1 MSNPRTTINILGAQV
16 PKNPD
21 DRSILVVG
29 QKLGGTATSGAL
41 VENIISKDQAL
52 GLFGASSMVYKGLAA
67 IIDKCA
73 NSLNQPKISAISLTD
88 QGASVAA
95 SATLTF
101 TGTATKAG
109 KITLYIDSMQRKY
122 ELDVAV
128 GALANDIATSIA
140 AKINADNFRVVSAV
154 ATTNVVTIEARNTGT
169 QGNSIGTKFDLG
181 LSEGI
186 TLVTTAMAN
195 GATDPVLTG
204 LFDPIADKRF
214 TSIVYPGNYDIPTL
228 SNEITSRFNV
238 DDKIIDGVG
247 IVGLTD
253 TYANLVADTS
263 LQTIKGI
270 AKRSNKLVNRDT
282 HKGGA
287 VFESP
292 FVLAARAA
300 AVREIRLTVGSNT
313 SSLSTSGQAV
323 GGSFFGAIPYA
334 DTPEQGLRVIES
346 GDDFTSLEASQL
358 KEAGHWLLSN
368 NSNDTA
374 LIYDEAITTYK
385 TDSLGLPDITFK
397 YLNYIDS
404 YTIARDYIFKNI
416 KSDFS
421 QRILTTGQLV
431 AGRPMTNAKQFI
443 GVNMGYYAT
452 LSGFSGDNS
461 YVLLNSS
468 PEAKDRFR
476 QELEQSIVVNL
487 PQGKITA
494 DVLAL
499 INTQVREILISII
512 PTFE

>member
-1 MSNPRTTINILGAQV
+1 
-16 PKNPD
+16 
-21 DRSILVVG
+21 
-29 QKLGGTATSGAL
+29 
-41 VENIISKDQAL
+41 
-52 GLFGASSMVYKGLAA
+52 
-67 IIDKCA
+67 
-73 NSLNQPKISAISLTD
+73 
-88 QGASVAA
+88 
-95 SATLTF
+95 
-101 TGTATKAG
+101 
-109 KITLYIDSMQRKY
+109 
-122 ELDVAV
+122 
-128 GALANDIATSIA
+128 
-140 AKINADNFRVVSAV
+140 
-154 ATTNVVTIEARNTGT
+154 
-169 QGNSIGTKFDLG
+169 
-181 LSEGI
+181 
-186 TLVTTAMAN
+186 
-195 GATDPVLTG
+195 
-204 LFDPIADKRF
+204 
-214 TSIVYPGNYDIPTL
+214 
-228 SNEITSRFNV
+228 
-238 DDKIIDGVG
+238 
-247 IVGLTD
+247 
-253 TYANLVADTS
+253 
-263 LQTIKGI
+263 
-270 AKRSNKLVNRDT
+270 
-282 HKGGA
+282 
-287 VFESP
+287 
-292 FVLAARAA
+292 
-300 AVREIRLTVGSNT
+300 
-313 SSLSTSGQAV
+313 
-323 GGSFFGAIPYA
+323 
-334 DTPEQGLRVIES
+334 LRVIES
-346 GDDFTSLEASQL
+346 GDDFTSLEANQL

-385 TDSLGLPDITFK
+385 TDSLGLPDVTFK